1 MPDAKPA
8 YLHPIELE
16 WGACLRASFAHV
28 RQSWQTEWIGLPT
41 LLSQCLT
48 FLHIPE
54 HSEDPTVRCL
64 VEAARAVALQIEI
77 EKGCGAN
84 AGEPGYHN
92 RLHFADALTTVA
104 LQCYVEALHNKPH
117 DAAWQAALL
126 LAGLAHDFRHPGGVN
141 RHPRDIESATVEA
154 LTPFLESANLA
165 PVWTERI
172 TTLILRSDFTM
183 AHENHARVRERAFA
197 WDLDWATVLLNEAD
211 IMASAS
217 EEFGPALSEAL
228 ASEWKAIQFPAYAT
242 VATEAGRRQFLAGIH
257 FSTHSG
263 RVLRAG
269 LDRDYCAGS

>member
-1 MPDAKPA
+1 MSDATPA
-8 YLHPIELE
+8 YLQPIHGE
-16 WGACLRASFAHV
+16 WSACLRASFAYV
-28 RQSWQTEWIGLPT
+28 RQSWQTEWIGLPA
-41 LLSQCLT
+41 LLAQCLT

-54 HSEDPTVRCL
+54 HPEDPSVRSL
-64 VEAARAVALQIEI
+64 VGTARSVALQIEI
-77 EKGCGAN
+77 EKGCGTDTA
-84 AGEPGYHN
+84 EPGYHN
-92 RLHFADALTTVA
+92 RLHFADALTSVA
-104 LQCYVEALHNKPH
+104 LQCHVEALHNKPL

-126 LAGLAHDFRHPGGVN
+126 LVGLAHDFRHPGHIN

-154 LTPFLESANLA
+154 LLPFLDAAKLT

-228 ASEWKAIQFPAYAT
+228 ASEWMAIQFPAHAT
-242 VATEAGRRQFLAGIH
+242 VATQAGRRQFLAGIQ

-263 RVLRAG
+263 RLLRAG
-269 LDRDYCAGS
+269 LERG